1 MKHSRMKR
9 IIPIF
14 LSAVLTLGLSACD
27 SAPFIQETEAPDALK
42 EESTEASIDPE
53 TAAETVETEST
64 DDSAAESS
72 DTESASR

>member
-14 LSAVLTLGLSACD
+14 LSAVLTLGLSACG
-27 SAPFIQETEAPDALK
+27 SAPFIQEPDALK

-53 TAAETVETEST
+53 TTAETVEAEST
-64 DDSAAESS
+64 DDSAVESS

>member
-14 LSAVLTLGLSACD
+14 LSAVLTLGLSACG

-42 EESTEASIDPE
+42 EESTEASIDP
-53 TAAETVETEST
+53 
-64 DDSAAESS
+64 
-72 DTESASR
+72 